1 MKTFGLTDIGLLRR
15 SNQDQYFIAHHK
27 EFSLMVVCDGMGGAN
42 AGEVASLLACTSLKD
57 RFHQNVPSS
66 KDAHGLSTWLK
77 EAVQLANHTVYV
89 ESIQTPT
96 YAGMGTTLV
105 AALFSKQ
112 SVVVANIGDSRAYLL
127 DEKGELLQI
136 TEDHSLV
143 NQMIKEG
150 KITAQEAKIHP
161 QRSVLTNVLGVVDP
175 VQMDLFT
182 LDMPFKLLV
191 CFSDGVHG
199 LVDDE
204 VIETILNQ
212 KQSIELTAHALVQA
226 AKDKGGVDNI
236 TVAIAQRGHL

>member
-1 MKTFGLTDIGLLRR
+1 MKTFGYTDIGLLRR
-15 SNQDQYFIAHHK
+15 SNQDAFYIDHRKDFT
-27 EFSLMVVCDGMGGAN
+27 LMVVCDGMGGAN
-42 AGEVASLLACTSLKD
+42 AGEVASSLACESIKES
-57 RFHQNVPSS
+57 FHQSVPVSHDASS
-66 KDAHGLSTWLK
+66 LSNWLK
-77 EAVQLANHTVYV
+77 TAVQAANQKVYRD
-89 ESIQTPT
+89 SLQTPS

-105 AALFSKQ
+105 ATLFSKQ
-112 SVVVANIGDSRAYLL
+112 STVVVNIGDSRAYLV

-161 QRSVLTNVLGVVDP
+161 QRSVLTNVLGVIDP

-182 LDMPFKLLV
+182 LEIPFKYVL

-199 LVDDE
+199 LLEDDQ
-204 VIETILNQ
+204 IKMLLQQ
-212 KQSIELTAHALVQA
+212 KIHLDALVLSLVQA

-236 TVAIAQRGHL
+236 TVAMAQRGRL